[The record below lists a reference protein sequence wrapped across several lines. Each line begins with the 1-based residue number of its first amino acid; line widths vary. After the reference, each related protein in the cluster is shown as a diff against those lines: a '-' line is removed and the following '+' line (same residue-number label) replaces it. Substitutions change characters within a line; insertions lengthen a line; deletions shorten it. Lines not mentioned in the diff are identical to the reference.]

1 MTAFPSPVLILGA
14 RSDIARAL
22 ARHYV
27 AEGCEVILGAR
38 DAARLA
44 PDVADLTVRGRAA
57 VTAVEFDVLADD
69 PDGFFAR
76 LGRVPGTVV
85 MVAGLLGDQ
94 AASMADDATGRLVM
108 ETNYVG
114 PARYLMAAARAMRA
128 QGHGQGEDKGRGG
141 CLIGV
146 SSVAGERGRGSNFI
160 YGSAKAGF
168 TALLSGLRNS
178 LLADGI
184 AVMTVKP
191 GFVRT
196 AMTAGMALPPA
207 LTASADQVA
216 QAILA
221 AQRRGR
227 DVVYAKPVW
236 RPIMAVIRAVPESV
250 FKRLSL

>member
-1 MTAFPSPVLILGA
+1 MTALPSPVLILGA

-22 ARHYV
+22 ARRYA

-44 PDVADLTVRGRAA
+44 PDVADLSVRGAA
-57 VTAVEFDVLADD
+57 GAQAVEFDVLADD
-69 PDGFFAR
+69 PDAFFAR

-85 MVAGLLGDQ
+85 MVAGLLGEQD
-94 AASMADDATGRLVM
+94 ASMARDELAAVVM
-108 ETNYVG
+108 ATNYTG
-114 PARYLMAAARAMRA
+114 PARYLLAAARAMRA
-128 QGHGQGEDKGRGG
+128 AGQRG
-141 CLIGV
+141 CLIGI
-146 SSVAGERGRGSNFI
+146 SSVAGDRGRGSNFI

-207 LTASADQVA
+207 LTASADEVA
-216 QAILA
+216 GTIVA
-221 AQRRGR
+221 AQRKGR

-236 RPIMAVIRAVPESV
+236 RPIMGIIRAIPEPV